1 LTVDAR
7 ARLAAALRGELR
19 FDEPMA
25 RHTSLKVGG
34 PADFFAVPADMAD
47 LLALMGVVLESG
59 MPYLVVGG
67 GYNLLVR
74 DGGFR
79 GVVISPDRLRGMET
93 LPGCRLRIEAGVT
106 NQELVGIAREEQLSG
121 LEFLCG
127 IPGTVGGS
135 LSMNAGAHGRSL
147 LEQVET
153 LTTLQEGK
161 VTVTSKEKLR
171 YGYRHLELK
180 PGEIVLAAVF
190 SLAAG
195 NVAEIEGRIA
205 VCLDQRRSS
214 QKVGHPNAGSFFK
227 NPEGRLAWRLIDES
241 GLRGCRIG
249 GAQVSEV
256 HSNFLVNRGGAKAVD
271 FLELAHFIKEKVR
284 KQSGIDLEE
293 EVRIVGVD

>member
-1 LTVDAR
+1 LTVDTR
-7 ARLAAALRGELR
+7 ALLAAALRGELR

-34 PADFFAVPADMAD
+34 PADFFALPADVAD
-47 LLALMGVVLESG
+47 LTALMAVVIETG

-79 GVVISPDRLRGMET
+79 GVVISPERLCGVET
-93 LPGCRLRIEAGVT
+93 LPGCRLRAEAGVT
-106 NQELVGIAREEQLSG
+106 NQMLVGIAGEEQLSG

-127 IPGTVGGS
+127 IPGTVGGA
-135 LSMNAGAHGRSL
+135 LSMNAGAHGGSV
-147 LEQVET
+147 LELVES

-161 VTVTSKEKLR
+161 VTVTPKEKLR

-195 NVAEIEGRIA
+195 NAGEIEGRIKA
-205 VCLDQRRSS
+205 CLDQRRSS
-214 QKVGHPNAGSFFK
+214 QQVGHPNAGSFFK
-227 NPEGRLAWRLIDES
+227 NPEGRQAWRLIDEA
-241 GLRGCRIG
+241 GLRGYRTG

-256 HSNFLVNRGGAKAVD
+256 HSNFLVNRGGATAAD
-271 FLELAHFIKEKVR
+271 FLELARFIKEKVR
-284 KQSGIDLEE
+284 QQSGMELEE

>member
-25 RHTSLKVGG
+25 RHTSLEVGG
-34 PADFFAVPADMAD
+34 PADFFAVPDDMAD
-47 LLALMGVVLESG
+47 LLALMGAVIETGL
-59 MPYLVVGG
+59 PYLVVGG

-79 GVVISPDRLRGMET
+79 GVVISPGRLSGMET
-93 LPGCRLRIEAGVT
+93 LPGSRLRAEAGVT
-106 NQELVGIAREEQLSG
+106 NQMLVGIARKEQLSG
-121 LEFLCG
+121 LEFLSG
-127 IPGTVGGS
+127 IPGTVGGA
-135 LSMNAGAHGRSL
+135 LSMNAGAHGRSV
-147 LEQVET
+147 LELVES

-161 VTVTSKEKLR
+161 VTVTLKEKLR
-171 YGYRHLELK
+171 YGYRRLELK

-195 NVAEIEGRIA
+195 NVGEIEGRIA
-205 VCLDQRRSS
+205 ACLDQRRSN
-214 QKVGHPNAGSFFK
+214 QQVGYPNAGSFFK
-227 NPEGRLAWRLIDES
+227 NPEGRQAWRLIDEA
-241 GLRGCRIG
+241 GLRGYRIG

-256 HSNFLVNRGGAKAVD
+256 HSNFLVNRGGATAAD
-271 FLELAHFIKEKVR
+271 FLELAEVIKEKVR
-284 KQSGIDLEE
+284 EQSGIDLEE

>member
-34 PADFFAVPADMAD
+34 PADFFAVPDDMAD
-47 LLALMGVVLESG
+47 LLALMGAVIETGL
-59 MPYLVVGG
+59 PYLVVGG

-79 GVVISPDRLRGMET
+79 GVVISPGRLSGMET
-93 LPGCRLRIEAGVT
+93 LPGSRLRAEAGVT
-106 NQELVGIAREEQLSG
+106 NQMLVGIARKEQLSG
-121 LEFLCG
+121 LEFLSG
-127 IPGTVGGS
+127 IPGTVGGA
-135 LSMNAGAHGRSL
+135 LSMNAGAHGRSV
-147 LEQVET
+147 LELVES

-161 VTVTSKEKLR
+161 VTVTLKEKLR
-171 YGYRHLELK
+171 YGYRRLELK

-195 NVAEIEGRIA
+195 NVGEIEGRIA
-205 VCLDQRRSS
+205 AYLDQRRSN
-214 QKVGHPNAGSFFK
+214 QQVGYPNAGSFFK
-227 NPEGRLAWRLIDES
+227 NPEGRQAWRLIDEA
-241 GLRGCRIG
+241 GLRGYRIG

-256 HSNFLVNRGGAKAVD
+256 HSNFLVNRGGATAAD
-271 FLELAHFIKEKVR
+271 FLELAEVIKEKVR
-284 KQSGIDLEE
+284 EQSGIDLEE

>member
-1 LTVDAR
+1 MTVDAR

-34 PADFFAVPADMAD
+34 PADFFAVPDDMAD
-47 LLALMGVVLESG
+47 LLALMGAVIETGL
-59 MPYLVVGG
+59 PYLVVGG

-79 GVVISPDRLRGMET
+79 GVVISPGRLSGMET
-93 LPGCRLRIEAGVT
+93 LPGSRLRAEAGVT
-106 NQELVGIAREEQLSG
+106 NQMLVGIARKEQLSG
-121 LEFLCG
+121 LEFLSG
-127 IPGTVGGS
+127 IPGTVGGA
-135 LSMNAGAHGRSL
+135 LSMNAGAHGRSV
-147 LEQVET
+147 LELVES

-161 VTVTSKEKLR
+161 VTVTLKEKLR
-171 YGYRHLELK
+171 YGYRRLELK

-195 NVAEIEGRIA
+195 NVGEIEGRIA
-205 VCLDQRRSS
+205 ACLDQRRSN
-214 QKVGHPNAGSFFK
+214 QQVGYPNAGSFFK
-227 NPEGRLAWRLIDES
+227 NPEGRQAWRLIDEA
-241 GLRGCRIG
+241 GLRGYRIG

-256 HSNFLVNRGGAKAVD
+256 HSNFLVNRGGATAAD
-271 FLELAHFIKEKVR
+271 FLELAEVIKEKVR
-284 KQSGIDLEE
+284 EQSGIDLEE

>member
-1 LTVDAR
+1 MTVDTR

-47 LLALMGVVLESG
+47 LLALMGVVIEMG

-79 GVVISPDRLRGMET
+79 GVVIFPGRLSGMET
-93 LPGCRLRIEAGVT
+93 LPGCRLRAEAGVT
-106 NQELVGIAREEQLSG
+106 NQMLVGIAKEEQLSG

-127 IPGTVGGS
+127 IPGTVGGA
-135 LSMNAGAHGRSL
+135 LNMNAGAHGRSV
-147 LEQVET
+147 LELVES
-153 LTTLQEGK
+153 LTTLQKGK
-161 VTVTSKEKLR
+161 VTVTSKEKLK

-180 PGEIVLAAVF
+180 PGEIILAAVF
-190 SLAAG
+190 SLTAG
-195 NVAEIEGRIA
+195 NVGEIEGRIA
-205 VCLDQRRSS
+205 AYLDQRRSS
-214 QKVGHPNAGSFFK
+214 QRVGHPNAGSFFK
-227 NPEGRLAWRLIDES
+227 NPQGRQAWRLIDEA
-241 GLRGCRIG
+241 GLRGYRIG

-256 HSNFLVNRGGAKAVD
+256 HSNFLVNRGGSTAAD
-271 FLELAHFIKEKVR
+271 FLELARFIKEKVR
-284 KQSGIDLEE
+284 QQSGIDLEE

>member
-34 PADFFAVPADMAD
+34 PADFFAVPDDMAD
-47 LLALMGVVLESG
+47 LLALMGAVIETGL
-59 MPYLVVGG
+59 PYLVVGG

-79 GVVISPDRLRGMET
+79 GVVISPGRLSGMET
-93 LPGCRLRIEAGVT
+93 LPGSRLRAEAGVT
-106 NQELVGIAREEQLSG
+106 NQMLVGIARKEQLSG
-121 LEFLCG
+121 LEFLSG
-127 IPGTVGGS
+127 IPGTVGGA
-135 LSMNAGAHGRSL
+135 LSMNAGAHGRSV
-147 LEQVET
+147 LELVES

-161 VTVTSKEKLR
+161 VTVTLKEKLR
-171 YGYRHLELK
+171 YGYRRLELK

-195 NVAEIEGRIA
+195 NVGEIEGRIA
-205 VCLDQRRSS
+205 ACLDQRRSN
-214 QKVGHPNAGSFFK
+214 QQVGYPNAGSFFK
-227 NPEGRLAWRLIDES
+227 NPEGRQAWRLIDEA
-241 GLRGCRIG
+241 GLRGYRIG

-256 HSNFLVNRGGAKAVD
+256 HSNFLVNRGGATAAD
-271 FLELAHFIKEKVR
+271 FLELAEVIKEKVR
-284 KQSGIDLEE
+284 EQSGIDLEE